1 MYPPSAD
8 PLPSHLEV
16 MATSGILTSLVPPAP
31 LPPSGLP
38 VKVQTSPSQDRDSGC
53 GSLLNI
59 LPDSG
64 CGSLLNILPGYAVSN
79 DEFSEHFAT
88 GSAFSSRRSSY
99 GTFQIRIP
107 DAPPPPPIQFFVP
120 RFVNRPSPT
129 IRRRESQ
136 RLNVLAT
143 TRRSRFASGSL
154 SSSEGSLY
162 SNDSDTPTSAATA
175 QRQERPH
182 GASAF
187 ADDSE
192 HELCIVCYDTIR
204 FSRMNAMRSCCR
216 KNVCSDC
223 IKGIIQTRLS
233 EGLVQF
239 PCPNPECDI
248 PIGRNDVL
256 SHLTPDEKARY
267 ERLRVSIE
275 GDGTQ
280 KTCPHCCH
288 ITEHQLPRRTFRYRE
303 EDVKLQCEKCGIE
316 WCFRCHSPWHD
327 GLTCKQFV
335 RGDKQFHKWSRD
347 RPHGV
352 ANCQKCPT
360 CRVYIQRSTGCDHMT
375 CNRCDT
381 HFCYKC
387 GGRFVDLPLLGDHYD
402 TASVFGC
409 RYNYLP
415 DEPVKR
421 KAVRGGYFGAKMAML
436 TGYPV
441 LLVTGTVVV
450 VVVAAVALPIYGGY
464 RLYKFKKN
472 TNLIRRRRRRH

>member
-1 MYPPSAD
+1 MSLEIVCVYPPTAE
-8 PLPSHLEV
+8 PLPLHLEV
-16 MATSGILTSLVPPAP
+16 MTDSDTLTSFVPPAP
-31 LPPSGLP
+31 LPPSSLP

-53 GSLLNI
+53 GSLLNV
-59 LPDSG
+59 
-64 CGSLLNILPGYAVSN
+64 LPGYAVSD
-79 DEFSEHFAT
+79 DEFSEHFTT

-99 GTFQIRIP
+99 GTLQIRIP

-120 RFVNRPSPT
+120 RLVNRPT
-129 IRRRESQ
+129 IIGRGESQ
-136 RLNVLAT
+136 RLNALAT
-143 TRRSRFASGSL
+143 RRTRFASGSL
-154 SSSEGSLY
+154 SSSEESLY
-162 SNDSDTPTSAATA
+162 SIRTGSDTPTSAAATI
-175 QRQERPH
+175 RQERSQE
-182 GASAF
+182 ASAF
-187 ADDSE
+187 ADDLE
-192 HELCIVCYDTIR
+192 NELCIVCYDTMR
-204 FSRMNAMRSCCR
+204 HFRMNVMRSCCR
-216 KNVCSDC
+216 KNVCSNC
-223 IKGIIQTRLS
+223 MRGIIQTRLS
-233 EGLVQF
+233 DGLVHF
-239 PCPNPECDI
+239 PCPNPECDV
-248 PIGRNDVL
+248 PIGRNEIL
-256 SHLTPDEKARY
+256 FHLTTDEKARY

-303 EDVKLQCEKCGIE
+303 DDVRLQCEKCGIE
-316 WCFRCHSPWHD
+316 WCFRCHSPWHE

-347 RPHGV
+347 KPNGV

-387 GGRFVDLPLLGDHYD
+387 GGRFVDLPLLGNHYD

-415 DEPVKR
+415 DEPVRR
-421 KAVRGGYFGAKMAML
+421 KAVRGGYFGAKMVML
-436 TGYPV
+436 TGYP
-441 LLVTGTVVV
+441 LLFVAGTIVV

-464 RLYKFKKN
+464 RFYKFKKN
-472 TNLIRRRRRRH
+472 TNRIRRRRRRH